1 MSLISVRGAC
11 DLHIHSSPDIFPRLA
26 DDIKIAEDCRDAG
39 MRAIMFKC
47 HADTT
52 MTRAWHTERNVPDI
66 KVMGGIVLNL
76 NVGGINPAAVDV
88 ALKLG
93 AKQVW
98 MPTYH
103 SLAHFKET
111 GKMGGYSHQGAD
123 VKADYPTEP
132 ITILNEKGELIDA
145 VEPILKLV
153 KQYDAILGT
162 SHLSAEEALKLI
174 AAARD
179 CGLEKVVLTHP
190 FFSPPS
196 CTVEDV
202 KKAADMGAFIEFCG
216 GNALSPIPKPI
227 DFRLYKETIDVIGS
241 ERCIISS
248 DAGQPRK
255 TMPAET
261 LRMFGQSL
269 AMSGV
274 AVKDV
279 EAMMVYNY
287 DKLLDLPPV
296 T

>member
-1 MSLISVRGAC
+1 MGRICIKGAC
-11 DLHIHSSPDIFPRLA
+11 DLHIHSSPDIFDRLA
-26 DDIKIAEDCRDAG
+26 DDVEVAEVCRDAG

-52 MTRAWHTERNVPDI
+52 MTRAWHTNRAVQGI
-66 KVMGGIVLNL
+66 KTFGGIVLNL

-93 AKQVW
+93 AAQVW

-103 SLAHFKET
+103 SLAHYQET
-111 GKMGGYSHQGAD
+111 GKMGGYSHQGAE
-123 VKADYPTEP
+123 VTTDYPVSP
-132 ITILNEKGELIDA
+132 ITILDEKGGLIPEI
-145 VEPILKLV
+145 EPILKLI
-153 KQYDAILGT
+153 KRHNAILGT
-162 SHLSAEEALKLI
+162 SHLGSVEALKLI

-202 KKAADMGAFIEFCG
+202 KKAVQMGAFIEFCG

-227 DFRLYKETIDVIGS
+227 AFDLYKEAVDAVGS
-241 ERCIISS
+241 EQCIISS
-248 DAGQPRK
+248 DSGQPRK
-255 TMPAET
+255 TMPPET

-269 AMSGV
+269 SMKGV
-274 AVKDV
+274 ADRDI
-279 EAMMVYNY
+279 EAMMVHNY
-287 DKLLDLPPV
+287 DKLLDLD
-296 T
+296 